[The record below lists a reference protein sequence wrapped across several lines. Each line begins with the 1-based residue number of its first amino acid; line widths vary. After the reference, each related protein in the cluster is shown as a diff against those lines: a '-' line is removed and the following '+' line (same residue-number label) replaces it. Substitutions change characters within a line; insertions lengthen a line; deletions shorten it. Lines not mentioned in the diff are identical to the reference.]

1 MSFPWYQAISQ
12 PEPLQQ
18 GDIINDCQ
26 VIHPP
31 RKLEAGQLE
40 NITVKE
46 IDAIVLT
53 QSCDLGQNKVE
64 IVLVCPLYPLKDFLD
79 ALPAD
84 QYASIKSKRKVVEN
98 LKKGYINGYHLLNKQ
113 ADIVGDFMVADFKN
127 VYGVHYDFLVE
138 LTTNTTNRVRLLPPY
153 REHLSQ
159 AFARYFMRV
168 GLPMDVDVEGY
179 I

>member
-1 MSFPWYQAISQ
+1 MNFPWYQIIPST
-12 PEPLQQ
+12 ELLQQ
-18 GDIINDCQ
+18 GDIIKNCQ
-26 VIHPP
+26 VIQPP
-31 RKLEAGQLE
+31 KKLEADQQE

-64 IVLVCPLYPLKDFLD
+64 IVLVSPIYPLKDFLD
-79 ALPAD
+79 ALPHE
-84 QYASIKSKRKVVEN
+84 QYSSLKSKRKVIDN

-113 ADIVGDFMVADFKN
+113 QGIMEDFLVADFKN
-127 VYGVHYDFLVE
+127 VYGIHYDFL
-138 LTTNTTNRVRLLPPY
+138 LSLINQSTHRIRLLPPY

-159 AFARYFMRV
+159 AFARNFMRV
-168 GLPMDVDVEGY
+168 GLPLDIDTEGY